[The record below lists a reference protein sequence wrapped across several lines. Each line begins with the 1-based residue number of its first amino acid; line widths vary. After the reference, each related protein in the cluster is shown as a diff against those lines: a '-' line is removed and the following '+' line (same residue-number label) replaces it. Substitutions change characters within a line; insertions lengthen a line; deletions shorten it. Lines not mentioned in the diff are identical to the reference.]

1 MTNEFNNLLEEDL
14 AGRSLSVGQVVD
26 GTVVQISED
35 GVFVDIGAKSEGH
48 LELDQIFQE
57 ELARL
62 QVGNQLRVRIVKKVD
77 GEYKLSKKSVDYEE
91 AWNKL
96 IEDRNEDRD
105 VDIIVREKVKNG
117 YMAIAYDIL
126 EGFIHHTNFKGRPT
140 VGQAYKARILDLNR
154 KARKLVFTRR
164 DILKRE
170 EEEALERDY
179 SMLQE
184 GMVIEGVVEKLSP
197 YGAFVKIT
205 DSLTGLL
212 HISEFSFDHVKKPSE
227 VLKPGEVVQVKILGI
242 DREKNK
248 ISLSRKATLKDPL
261 ASLLP
266 GEELDGKVESLAEF
280 GVFVKLDNG
289 ITGLVHVS
297 ELSFRKFGHPSELF
311 KPNDPIRVKVL
322 RVQLEDRRVSLSAKA
337 CERDPWEDVY
347 SRYMVD
353 QRVQGVV
360 TQLLQSGAVIKLD
373 DFFEAFVPIGEIA
386 EERIK
391 HPGDVLEEGKEVEG
405 VILSIDSSKRRI
417 RVSLRRSHEAP
428 KEESAK
434 HVASAAD
441 YATVKDATPTA
452 GKVTLG
458 DILGSKLD
466 LTSVSGKDADS
477 RKKEEKPAAEEP
489 PAAEAIEEEPPAE
502 AEEAAAAPAE
512 EAPAEEVQPVAEA
525 ETTAEEP
532 EITADTAAQEELQPE
547 AVAEPAEEPAAEPV
561 AEVAAE
567 SDEVQEAAAP
577 DEPES
582 QPEAEAEEPQAAPE
596 AAVDEPP
603 AIIGALAEE
612 STEVEEQAETVEK
625 VEEPTEPQLT
635 DKPKKAKTAARKTAG
650 SKASSAKKDAA
661 PKEKAAKKTASKS
674 KKKPESAEEEAA
686 SEE

>member
-14 AGRSLSVGQVVD
+14 AGRSLSVGQVVE

-62 QVGNQLRVRIVKKVD
+62 QVGHQLRVRIVKKID

-96 IEDRNEDRD
+96 LEDRNEERD
-105 VDIIVREKVKNG
+105 VEVVVREKVKNG
-117 YMAIAYDIL
+117 YMAVAYDIL

-140 VGQAYKARILDLNR
+140 LGQIYKARILDLNR

-164 DILKRE
+164 EVLKRE

-205 DSLTGLL
+205 ENLTGLL

-227 VLKPGEVVQVKILGI
+227 VLKPGEVVQVKVLGI

-261 ASLLP
+261 SSLLP
-266 GEELDGKVESLAEF
+266 GEEIDGTVESLADF
-280 GVFVKLDNG
+280 GVFVKLDSG

-311 KPNDPIRVKVL
+311 KPGQAIRVKVL

-353 QRVQGVV
+353 QRVKGEVI
-360 TQLLQSGAVIKLD
+360 QLLQSGAVIKLD

-391 HPGDVLEEGKEVEG
+391 HPGDILEEGQEIEG
-405 VILSIDSSKRRI
+405 MILSIDSSKRRI
-417 RVSLRRSHEAP
+417 RVSLRRAHEAP
-428 KEESAK
+428 KEETAK
-434 HVASAAD
+434 HVTTAAD

-466 LTSVSGKDADS
+466 LTSVSGK
-477 RKKEEKPAAEEP
+477 EEELDQAEAKAEEPVKAAEESEPVEEVQETAVAEPTPVAEPSEDEAAELPAAEVEAAPVGEQEAEP
-489 PAAEAIEEEPPAE
+489 DQETPVEDQAIEVPAEEAEVAQVEQDVAPAAEAPQT
-502 AEEAAAAPAE
+502 AAA
-512 EAPAEEVQPVAEA
+512 
-525 ETTAEEP
+525 
-532 EITADTAAQEELQPE
+532 E
-547 AVAEPAEEPAAEPV
+547 AVADKV
-561 AEVAAE
+561 
-567 SDEVQEAAAP
+567 
-577 DEPES
+577 
-582 QPEAEAEEPQAAPE
+582 EAEAEEDAPEQAAEPVGE
-596 AAVDEPP
+596 TADEPVAVETEAP
-603 AIIGALAEE
+603 AKAEP
-612 STEVEEQAETVEK
+612 A
-625 VEEPTEPQLT
+625 
-635 DKPKKAKTAARKTAG
+635 KKKKKTAAKATTKTAT
-650 SKASSAKKDAA
+650 KTAKTTAKKKPTTTKKAA
-661 PKEKAAKKTASKS
+661 ASAEKKTAKKTTTKTSR
-674 KKKPESAEEEAA
+674 KKKPETAGEEAA
-686 SEE
+686 PEE

>member
-35 GVFVDIGAKSEGH
+35 GVFIDIGAKSEGH

-62 QVGNQLRVRIVKKVD
+62 QVGNELRVRIVKKID

-96 IEDRNEDRD
+96 LEDRNAERD
-105 VDIIVREKVKNG
+105 VDVIVKEKVKNG
-117 YMAIAYDIL
+117 YMAVAYDIL
-126 EGFIHHTNFKGRPT
+126 EGFIHHTNFRGRPNL
-140 VGQAYKARILDLNR
+140 GQAYKARVLDLNR

-170 EEEALERDY
+170 EEEALDRDY
-179 SMLQE
+179 SVLQE

-227 VLKPGEVVQVKILGI
+227 VLKPGDVVQVKILGI
-242 DREKNK
+242 DRDKNK

-261 ASLLP
+261 ISLLP
-266 GEELDGKVESLAEF
+266 GEEIDGTVESLAEF
-280 GVFVKLDNG
+280 GIFVKLENG

-353 QRVQGVV
+353 QRIEGVV

-391 HPGDVLEEGKEVEG
+391 HPGDVLEEEQQVEG
-405 VILSIDSSKRRI
+405 VILSIDSGKRRI
-417 RVSLRRSHEAP
+417 RVSLRRTH
-428 KEESAK
+428 ESAK
-434 HVASAAD
+434 DEGTTRVAAAD
-441 YATVKDATPTA
+441 FATVKDATPTA

-466 LTSVSGKDADS
+466 LTSVSSKES
-477 RKKEEKPAAEEP
+477 RSQKKEEEKAAVEEP
-489 PAAEAIEEEPPAE
+489 KKASAEI
-502 AEEAAAAPAE
+502 
-512 EAPAEEVQPVAEA
+512 EAPAEKPESEVKVEEPVAVEVEAPAEPESTPVAEENEPEVEETATVEA
-525 ETTAEEP
+525 EPVETVDSDTAEAVAP
-532 EITADTAAQEELQPE
+532 ALVE
-547 AVAEPAEEPAAEPV
+547 AVAEPEET
-561 AEVAAE
+561 
-567 SDEVQEAAAP
+567 S
-577 DEPES
+577 
-582 QPEAEAEEPQAAPE
+582 EEE
-596 AAVDEPP
+596 
-603 AIIGALAEE
+603 
-612 STEVEEQAETVEK
+612 
-625 VEEPTEPQLT
+625 
-635 DKPKKAKTAARKTAG
+635 PKKAKKTAT
-650 SKASSAKKDAA
+650 KKDSAA
-661 PKEKAAKKTASKS
+661 TAKPKKTAAKKTTSKS
-674 KKKPESAEEEAA
+674 TAEDADAAEEEAA
-686 SEE
+686 AED

>member
-62 QVGNQLRVRIVKKVD
+62 QVGSQLRVRIIKKVD

-96 IEDRNEDRD
+96 LEDRNAERE
-105 VDIIVREKVKNG
+105 VEITVREKVKNG
-117 YMAIAYDIL
+117 YMATAYEIL
-126 EGFIHHTNFKGRPT
+126 EGFIHHTNFKGRPNM
-140 VGQAYKARILDLNR
+140 GQAYKARVLDLNR

-179 SMLQE
+179 SLLQE

-205 DSLTGLL
+205 DHLTGLL

-227 VLKPGEVVQVKILGI
+227 VLKTGDVVQVKILAI

-261 ASLLP
+261 ISLLP
-266 GEELDGKVESLAEF
+266 GEEIDGHVESLADF
-280 GVFVKLDNG
+280 GIFVKLDGG

-311 KPNDPIRVKVL
+311 KPGEAIRVKVL

-353 QRVQGVV
+353 QRVSGMV

-373 DFFEAFVPIGEIA
+373 DFFEAFIPIGEIA
-386 EERIK
+386 DERIK
-391 HPGDVLEEGKEVEG
+391 HPGDVLEENKEVEG
-405 VILSIDSSKRRI
+405 VILSIDSGKRRI
-417 RVSLRRSHEAP
+417 RVSLRRSA
-428 KEESAK
+428 ESGKDESSGYIA
-434 HVASAAD
+434 AAD
-441 YATVKDATPTA
+441 VATVKDATPTA

-466 LTSVSGKDADS
+466 LTSANI
-477 RKKEEKPAAEEP
+477 KEDGEEEQDEEVKAEEP
-489 PAAEAIEEEPPAE
+489 APEPEVETEPEPEPEPEPETEPEPEAELEAVAEETPAE
-502 AEEAAAAPAE
+502 PEPVEET
-512 EAPAEEVQPVAEA
+512 V
-525 ETTAEEP
+525 AEEP
-532 EITADTAAQEELQPE
+532 AD
-547 AVAEPAEEPAAEPV
+547 EPAEEPVGEAEPE
-561 AEVAAE
+561 AEATAEAAATETEDEKKE
-567 SDEVQEAAAP
+567 STSTEAAAP
-577 DEPES
+577 
-582 QPEAEAEEPQAAPE
+582 EE
-596 AAVDEPP
+596 
-603 AIIGALAEE
+603 
-612 STEVEEQAETVEK
+612 
-625 VEEPTEPQLT
+625 
-635 DKPKKAKTAARKTAG
+635 
-650 SKASSAKKDAA
+650 
-661 PKEKAAKKTASKS
+661 
-674 KKKPESAEEEAA
+674 
-686 SEE
+686 